1 MESTDKGKNV
11 VIDLTNYGNINVGF
25 GQIAANYAKRFAES
39 NHDDFQLTYLVP
51 EKCDVDFG
59 SDIKILKKKPLY
71 RFIPSLLPKTDVWH
85 AVNQQRKIFPAKGNG
100 KVVFTTFL

>member
-59 SDIKILKKKPLY
+59 SDIKKMCI
-71 RFIPSLLPKTDVWH
+71 RDS
-85 AVNQQRKIFPAKGNG
+85 IFPGKGIHPVNRG
-100 KVVFTTFL
+100 

>member
-39 NHDDFQLTYLVP
+39 NHDDFQLPYLVP
-51 EKCDVDFG
+51 EKCDV
-59 SDIKILKKKPLY
+59 Y
-71 RFIPSLLPKTDVWH
+71 
-85 AVNQQRKIFPAKGNG
+85 
-100 KVVFTTFL
+100 